1 MAHRISGFAAA
12 LAMAAL
18 FAAGAVPGA
27 SARPL
32 VPSERRY
39 EPFDSVLPA
48 CADAAPLN
56 EILARFH
63 ERETEFWRTGL
74 EIVAFA
80 DVREIGF
87 RSNGLDYIPRRYCQ
101 AHVQMSDAKLRSV
114 SYSISKDFGGI
125 GDQFGVEWCVNG
137 LDRFDA
143 NAPNCKMARP

>member
-1 MAHRISGFAAA
+1 MAHRISGLVAAFAILAA
-12 LAMAAL
+12 S
-18 FAAGAVPGA
+18 FGAVP
-27 SARPL
+27 STARPL
-32 VPSERRY
+32 VPSEQRY

-74 EIVAFA
+74 EIVAFE

-101 AHVQMSDAKLRSV
+101 AHVHMSDAKLRSV
-114 SYSISKDFGGI
+114 DYSISKDLGGI
-125 GDQFGVEWCVNG
+125 GDQFGVEWCVVG